1 MKLCFSTF
9 ASILVKCKA
18 RSTTQVGLG
27 RAILNTLHPDYEGDY
42 SDTTISDLV
51 HGKKNL
57 PDPDVDDAKN
67 CDPKEIADRFR
78 ANVLPLLD
86 NNKKSNIVLAIKDII
101 SQDSSIAG
109 DTRIELVNGMT
120 KAAFCERDTYV
131 FPEVLAGIFL
141 YILLY
146 TNNSGTRADA
156 DLVTNDLIAGYD
168 GQTDVSFIETY
179 SDVAALDTKA
189 LPIDTHLAALIVEA
203 EGKCIRCGRP
213 LAIENGS
220 AVNRGRIITLPD
232 HRELVVCAD
241 CECVIASMNDD
252 DKIALADRQ
261 LAAQALNSARDD
273 ISLDKL
279 DGDIEAVLRAVHDL
293 KTEDDAVLRLDPL
306 AVDRKIT
313 DNRLKSRVRGDVLT
327 SYKGVNDVIDRLS
340 GEHLIEPTRFARQI
354 RRVFEDA
361 DAQGL
366 SQRQIYDLL
375 TEKLDVLSGRH
386 YKTACEVIV
395 SYFIQRCEVFNEIAE

>member
-1 MKLCFSTF
+1 M
-9 ASILVKCKA
+9 
-18 RSTTQVGLG
+18 
-27 RAILNTLHPDYEGDY
+27 
-42 SDTTISDLV
+42 
-51 HGKKNL
+51 
-57 PDPDVDDAKN
+57 
-67 CDPKEIADRFR
+67 
-78 ANVLPLLD
+78 
-86 NNKKSNIVLAIKDII
+86 
-101 SQDSSIAG
+101 
-109 DTRIELVNGMT
+109 
-120 KAAFCERDTYV
+120 
-131 FPEVLAGIFL
+131 
-141 YILLY
+141 
-146 TNNSGTRADA
+146 
-156 DLVTNDLIAGYD
+156 
-168 GQTDVSFIETY
+168 
-179 SDVAALDTKA
+179 
-189 LPIDTHLAALIVEA
+189 
-203 EGKCIRCGRP
+203 
-213 LAIENGS
+213 
-220 AVNRGRIITLPD
+220 
-232 HRELVVCAD
+232 
-241 CECVIASMNDD
+241 IASMNDD